1 MTALAGLAGALV
13 SVGVLVFAVG
23 LVRRDSGHGRPP
35 GLLTLLRDGL
45 AAWARR
51 MVLAL
56 SAGLALFAL
65 TGWPVLALAAAAAV
79 IFVPEMSAARSA
91 RQRLAVLEG
100 LEQWARRLA
109 DVLSAGRGVEEALAI
124 SARTAPPAIAGPV
137 AELSRRLLSR
147 AEPRRALL
155 AFADEVDDPAGD
167 QIAAAL
173 IIATSE
179 RGGAVR
185 GVLTAVADIL
195 ARDVAA
201 RREVEADR
209 AEQRTT
215 IRWIIGF
222 VGVFTVV
229 AIVNRTYSAP
239 FGTPAG
245 QAVLAVVSLLYAAG
259 LSWLNRLSMVP
270 SAGRFLTGPR
280 ASWRTARRTT
290 LRSTR
295 RAVPRH
301 VVPREAR

>member
-13 SVGVLVFAVG
+13 SVGVLVLAVG

-79 IFVPEMSAARSA
+79 IFVPEMSAARSV

-124 SARTAPPAIAGPV
+124 SARNPPSAIAGPV
-137 AELSRRLLSR
+137 AGLSRRLLAR
-147 AEPRRALL
+147 AEPRGALL
-155 AFADEVDDPAGD
+155 AFADEIDDPAGD

-195 ARDVAA
+195 AREVAT

-229 AIVNRTYSAP
+229 AIVNRAYSAP
-239 FGTPAG
+239 FGTAAG
-245 QAVLAVVSLLYAAG
+245 EVVLAAVSLLYAVG
-259 LSWLNRLSMVP
+259 LAWLNRLSAVP
-270 SAGRFLTGPR
+270 PVGRFLAAPR
-280 ASWRTARRTT
+280 ASRRTT

-295 RAVPRH
+295 RIGPRH
-301 VVPREAR
+301 VGPQEVR

>member
-13 SVGVLVFAVG
+13 AVGVLVLAAG
-23 LVRRDSGHGRPP
+23 LVRRDSGQGRSPAF
-35 GLLTLLRDGL
+35 LTLLRDGL

-51 MVLAL
+51 VALAL
-56 SAGLALFAL
+56 AAGLALFAL

-137 AELSRRLLSR
+137 AELSGRLRAR

-229 AIVNRTYSAP
+229 AIVNRAYSAP

-245 QAVLAVVSLLYAAG
+245 EAVLAVVSLLYAAG
-259 LSWLNRLSMVP
+259 LAWLNRLSTVP
-270 SAGRFLTGPR
+270 SAGRFLAAPR
-280 ASWRTARRTT
+280 ASRRIVRRTT
-290 LRSTR
+290 LRSSR

-301 VVPREAR
+301 VVPREAM

>member
-13 SVGVLVFAVG
+13 AVGVLVLAAG
-23 LVRRDSGHGRPP
+23 LTRRDSGHARPP
-35 GLLTLLRDGL
+35 WFLTSIRGGL

-51 MVLAL
+51 AVLAL
-56 SAGLALFAL
+56 AAGLALFAL
-65 TGWPVLALAAAAAV
+65 TGWPVLALAAVAAV
-79 IFVPEMSAARSA
+79 IFVPEMSAVRSA

-124 SARTAPPAIAGPV
+124 SARTAPPAIARPAAG
-137 AELSRRLLSR
+137 LSRRLRAR
-147 AEPRRALL
+147 AEPRVALL

-179 RGGAVR
+179 RGGAIG
-185 GVLTAVADIL
+185 GVLTAAAENL

-222 VGVFTVV
+222 VGGFTVL
-229 AIVNRTYSAP
+229 AIVNRAYSAP

-245 QAVLAVVSLLYAAG
+245 EAVLALVSLLYAVG
-259 LSWLNRLSMVP
+259 LAWLNRLSKVP
-270 SAGRFLTGPR
+270 PAGRFLTAP
-280 ASWRTARRTT
+280 RTASRT
-290 LRSTR
+290 
-295 RAVPRH
+295 APRTAPRTASRTA
-301 VVPREAR
+301 PREAR

>member
-280 ASWRTARRTT
+280 ASWRTARRAT